1 MKPKLKTI
9 NLFSSSSSSSDNFI
23 SLKTKGKITDR
34 LGNNKTKQSPKQ
46 IKKKQKEKKA
56 TQINLFNAAI
66 EENSEVLQQR
76 AARFN
81 VSSNKPAN
89 DLANKRRKIFNFT
102 LDKFS
107 EDSGGTGDFDWTEF
121 HIVGTCQDLEKSFL
135 RLTKAPAASEVRPVQ
150 VLKLSL
156 QNVKSKWIQ
165 KQDYYYACD
174 QLKSIRQDLTV
185 SFVSGCRIEF
195 FETRYLFQVQG
206 IRNEFTIEVYET
218 HARIA
223 LEKGD
228 HEEFNQCQTQLK
240 MLYSE
245 IGGEHRIEFIGY
257 RIMYYIFTK
266 NTLGNYMIFCSF
278 FDNLMLLSLK

>member
-1 MKPKLKTI
+1 M
-9 NLFSSSSSSSDNFI
+9 
-23 SLKTKGKITDR
+23 
-34 LGNNKTKQSPKQ
+34 
-46 IKKKQKEKKA
+46 
-56 TQINLFNAAI
+56 FNAAI

-81 VSSNKPAN
+81 VSSNKPAS

-107 EDSGGTGDFDWTEF
+107 EDSSGAGDFDWTEF

-156 QNVKSKWIQ
+156 QNVKTKWIQ

-185 SFVSGCRIEF
+185 RSLQF
-195 FETRYLFQVQG
+195 FLTRY
-206 IRNEFTIEVYET
+206 
-218 HARIA
+218 
-223 LEKGD
+223 
-228 HEEFNQCQTQLK
+228 
-240 MLYSE
+240 
-245 IGGEHRIEFIGY
+245 
-257 RIMYYIFTK
+257 IF
-266 NTLGNYMIFCSF
+266 
-278 FDNLMLLSLK
+278 